1 MKYIVVNC
9 EHINGEIN
17 TPNFLGVY
25 NTEAEARQFIEE
37 SIAEGLRVFPEQER
51 LEDED
56 IIVEHDG
63 YGDVKYYCA
72 WKIIEVEL

>member
-9 EHINGEIN
+9 EHYNGEIN

-37 SIAEGLRVFPEQER
+37 SIAEGLRVFPTIPQ
-51 LEDED
+51 
-56 IIVEHDG
+56 
-63 YGDVKYYCA
+63 
-72 WKIIEVEL
+72 KIPAGLQIMASGI

>member
-1 MKYIVVNC
+1 MKYIVVDC
-9 EHINGEIN
+9 EYIIGEIN

-25 NTEAEARQFIEE
+25 NTEAEARQFVEE
-37 SIAEGLRVFPEQER
+37 SIAEGLRVFPEQGR

-56 IIVEHDG
+56 ILVEYDG

-72 WKIIEVEL
+72 WKIIEVNL

>member
-17 TPNFLGVY
+17 TPNLLRVC

-56 IIVEHDG
+56 IIVEYDG